1 MSNQAVGSE
10 ATNKEPELKLGRG
23 KAYFWFSVLTVIYW
37 FDIADRSAINAVFP
51 AIKQEYGLSDTQLGL
66 LISAFS
72 VVAAGLAPPT
82 AWLVD
87 RWSRKYMI
95 AIMTAVWSFF
105 TWFTGQVNSF
115 RWLLFARS
123 GVGAAE
129 AGYNAGGAALISAW
143 FPQKIRGRMFGIFNM
158 AQPLGSFLG
167 MGLAGLL
174 AVKFGWRSAF
184 GILALPGLLLAVL
197 ILFAPDY
204 KATKVDETGVKEVRP
219 GIREVL
225 RYTIHSP
232 TLLLSYLAYA
242 FSSAWYLGGYM
253 TWTPTFFGR
262 VYNMDMAEAGLVV
275 VYIGL
280 VAMIGPFLGGWF
292 SDHLVKRTP
301 NGRAWAGAVF
311 MILSLIAW
319 IFALVLAMQKA
330 DVLVVGGLWAL
341 GYLFMSGSW
350 GMSTTI
356 RAELSPPHFRGSV
369 AGITG
374 LVVLPFGIIM
384 GPLSGALS
392 DALGLTNAL
401 LIILVVF
408 EGLTVLC
415 FLAMAWLY
423 HRDVAKLKALGVFEL
438 RQ

>member
-1 MSNQAVGSE
+1 MSNHAVGSE
-10 ATNKEPELKLGRG
+10 VINKEPELKMGRG
-23 KAYFWFSVLTVIYW
+23 KAYFWFGVITVIYW
-37 FDIADRSAINAVFP
+37 FDVADRSAINAVFP

-72 VVAAGLAPPT
+72 VVAAGLAPLT

-115 RWLLFARS
+115 RWLLFART

-184 GILALPGLLLAVL
+184 GILALPGIFLAGL

-204 KATKVDETGVKEVRP
+204 KTKKVEATGVKEVRP
-219 GIREVL
+219 KVREVL

-262 VYNMDMAEAGLVV
+262 TYNMDMGQAALVV
-275 VYIGL
+275 IYIGL
-280 VAMIGPFLGGWF
+280 TAMIGPLLGGWF
-292 SDHLVKRTP
+292 SDYLVKRTS

-311 MILSLIAW
+311 MSLSLILW
-319 IFALVLAMQKA
+319 TFSLVLSMQKA
-330 DVLVVGGLWAL
+330 GVFLVGSLWAL

-356 RAELSPPHFRGSV
+356 RAELSPPHYRGSV

-384 GPLSGALS
+384 GPVSGALS
-392 DALGLTNAL
+392 DAFGLSTAL

-415 FLAMAWLY
+415 FLGMAKLY

-438 RQ
+438 HQ